1 MTDPDWEPIM
11 KKASAIITNR
21 GGRTCH
27 AAIISREMGVPAVV
41 GCGDATKCIHDSQ
54 KITVSCAEGEKGY
67 VYDGILKYKVSEIS
81 VKDIPET
88 KTKIMMN
95 LGNPHLAFAQ
105 SFLPNDG
112 VGLAREEFI
121 INSGVQIHPN
131 ALLHF
136 DELKKNPEAAEEV
149 KKIEMLTKG
158 YEDKVQYYIDKLAEG
173 MSMIAAAFYPKKVIM
188 RLSDFKSNE
197 YANLRWKIF

>member
-105 SFLPNDG
+105 SFYLMM
-112 VGLAREEFI
+112 VLGLLVK
-121 INSGVQIHPN
+121 N
-131 ALLHF
+131 LLLTRVF
-136 DELKKNPEAAEEV
+136 KFTL
-149 KKIEMLTKG
+149 MLFC
-158 YEDKVQYYIDKLAEG
+158 IL
-173 MSMIAAAFYPKKVIM
+173 M
-188 RLSDFKSNE
+188 N
-197 YANLRWKIF
+197 